1 MPEAVT
7 EGELEKQ
14 LGPLS
19 AEFKPMVA
27 LYTNTTY
34 GSIAPDQSVTPYYT
48 KVMVWAMI
56 AKGVPVDPD
65 ANYGAILNSA
75 GKTVRATVSPNGH
88 CDGVWIVNALTGTYM
103 DGYSV
108 CR

>member
-1 MPEAVT
+1 
-7 EGELEKQ
+7 
-14 LGPLS
+14 
-19 AEFKPMVA
+19 MVA

-75 GKTVRATVSPNGH
+75 GKLFEQLFRPNGH